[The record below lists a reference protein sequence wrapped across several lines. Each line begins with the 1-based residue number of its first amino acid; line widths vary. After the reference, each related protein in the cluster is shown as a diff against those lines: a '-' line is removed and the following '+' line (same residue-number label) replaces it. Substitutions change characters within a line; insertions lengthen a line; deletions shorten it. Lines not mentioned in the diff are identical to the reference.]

1 MNTFT
6 HSELATQGAPSTI
19 PEWVPA
25 PAMLPVR
32 FTEISVPQV
41 QPLQLA
47 EKLMDVI
54 APDYVAMD
62 FVVAD

>member
-19 PEWVPA
+19 PEWMPEPA
-25 PAMLPVR
+25 VLPVR
-32 FTEISVPQV
+32 FTEISVPLL

-54 APDYVAMD
+54 APDYVVLD
-62 FVVAD
+62 VAVAE